1 MDPLSK
7 SITSP
12 IFGKTYDFV
21 LWLLNHTEKFP
32 KSERFRLARR
42 LEDAAFDFYELLVQ
56 ATRTA
61 RRKQALLL
69 EADLALDRLRL
80 YVRLSHARKLFTVDQ
95 YAYAAKAL
103 VEIGK
108 LLGSWLKSVPE
119 AQPGREA
126 P

>member
-1 MDPLSK
+1 MLMPK
-7 SITSP
+7 SS
-12 IFGKTYDFV
+12 YDFV

-61 RRKQALLL
+61 RHKQALLL

-80 YVRLSHARKLFTVDQ
+80 YVRLSHARKLLTVDQ

-108 LLGSWLKSVPE
+108 LLGGWLKSLGTAHPE
-119 AQPGREA
+119 LQA